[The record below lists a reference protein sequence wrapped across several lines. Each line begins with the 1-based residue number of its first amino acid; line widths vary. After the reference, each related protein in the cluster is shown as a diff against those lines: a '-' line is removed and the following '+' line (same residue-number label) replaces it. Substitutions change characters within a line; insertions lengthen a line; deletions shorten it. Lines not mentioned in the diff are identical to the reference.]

1 MPCVG
6 IQLASETMSEFILR
20 IEIGVVYQYDN
31 MQNNI
36 IHKMFLCVSVGVGQG
51 IKTLHE
57 NVGFYVLCLL

>member
-36 IHKMFLCVSVGVGQG
+36 THKMFL
-51 IKTLHE
+51 
-57 NVGFYVLCLL
+57 LLTN